1 MATNSFFYGET
12 PSPEANTVDQL
23 IDSLNEKLQEAEGA
37 KDSAETAAT
46 SAATSAANAATSQS
60 AAFTASQQAVT
71 SAISAT
77 NAANSSSASATAS
90 LASSLAAA
98 TSEGNASI
106 SADNAA
112 SSESAALASQVAT
125 AALYD
130 QFDDRYLGS
139 KATDPTL
146 DNDGNALTDGALY
159 FDTTLNVMKVYDLGT
174 TAWVRTIPT
183 TSDQANINTV
193 TTNVADVT
201 TVAGSIANVN
211 TTAGS
216 IANVNTTASNIAN
229 VNTVAGISAN
239 VTTVATNNANVTTVA
254 SNIGNVNTVGG
265 ISANVTTVAGISSD
279 VTTVA
284 SNITDVQNAEE
295 NADAAILAASQAA
308 TSASNASTSASQAS
322 GFAVQSSNSATASA
336 TSATAAANS
345 ATASAASASAA
356 SDSAETAA
364 AATNAVLWVSGTTYA
379 IGFLVYSPLDNRV
392 YRRLT
397 AGAGTTDPSADAT
410 NWVQLTRVVEQSDIG
425 TAPNE
430 IPLNQYLGSM
440 AYQSSESAIIESGRI
455 DLKGGGSNLYSYSQE
470 LDNAAWGKAN
480 VTATANA
487 TTAPDGTTTAE
498 NIVPTASNVLHLTN
512 QSIVIQPTVSA
523 TISVYAKASGYDFI
537 ALVFS
542 TGSVSVGRES
552 LQVFDLSTG
561 TVATSYNTAPTSAS
575 IVDVGD
581 GWYRCSATWSHPTVA
596 ISSEGFWPVPSDQ
609 NPRTAYTGDGTSG
622 VYLWGAQLEQSTTVG
637 NYVETEATS
646 APFNN
651 VLGATALSVIP
662 TNGFDTTFPLAFE
675 LASDTSLV
683 VKVKGSDGTVRSATL
698 TLA

>member
-46 SAATSAANAATSQS
+46 SAATSAANAATAQS

-71 SAISAT
+71 SAITAT
-77 NAANSSSASATAS
+77 NAANSSSASSSAS

-106 SADNAA
+106 SASNAEG
-112 SSESAALASQVAT
+112 SETAALASQVAT
-125 AALYD
+125 ASLYD

-139 KATDPTL
+139 KETDPTV
-146 DNDGNALTDGALY
+146 DNDGAALLDGALY

-183 TSDQANINTV
+183 TADQANINTV
-193 TTNVADVT
+193 TTNVADVN

-216 IANVNTTASNIAN
+216 ITNVNTTATNIAN
-229 VNTVAGISAN
+229 VNTVAGISGN

-295 NADAAILAASQAA
+295 NANAAILSASQAA

-336 TSATAAANS
+336 TSATAS
-345 ATASAASASAA
+345 AFSASAA
-356 SDSAETAA
+356 SDSADAAATSAETAA

-379 IGFLVYSPLDNRV
+379 IGALVYSPIDNRI
-392 YRRLT
+392 YRSLSAFT
-397 AGAGTTDPSADAT
+397 STTDPSADAT

-430 IPLNQYLGSM
+430 IPLNQYLGNL
-440 AYQSSESAIIESGRI
+440 AFQSSESAIIESGRI
-455 DLKGGGSNLYSYSQE
+455 DLKGGGSNLLLRSQE
-470 LDNAAWGKAN
+470 FDNAYWGKTNAT
-480 VTATANA
+480 VTADSII
-487 TTAPDGTTTAE
+487 APDGTLTADTLTE
-498 NIVPTASNVLHLTN
+498 NTVTGLHNLTR
-512 QSIVIQPTVSA
+512 SIDFSTPIGSFFSF
-523 TISVYAKASGYDFI
+523 SVFAKANGRTQLRL
-537 ALVFS
+537 ATAHGVGG
-542 TGSVSVGRES
+542 GSIFVD
-552 LQVFDLSTG
+552 FDLVAETATPTG
-561 TVATSYNTAPTSAS
+561 INVSGS

-581 GWYRCSATWSHPTVA
+581 GWYRCNMVGQDNQSGNRSATINLVSGGATSYA
-596 ISSEGFWPVPSDQ
+596 
-609 NPRTAYTGDGTSG
+609 GDGTSG
-622 VYLWGAQLEQSTTVG
+622 MYVWGAQIEESTTVG

-662 TNGFDTTFPLAFE
+662 TNGFDTTYPLAFE